1 MTFPEIGS
9 QESQF
14 HINFLLKLE
23 VVVKL
28 FEQVS
33 VCTVVCQRRFRRGEG
48 VGQTDGR
55 TDGERKVVSINSQ
68 NVL

>member
-1 MTFPEIGS
+1 MTFPQIGS

-14 HINFLLKLE
+14 HINFQLNLE

-33 VCTVVCQRRFRRGEG
+33 VCTVVC
-48 VGQTDGR
+48 
-55 TDGERKVVSINSQ
+55 
-68 NVL
+68 